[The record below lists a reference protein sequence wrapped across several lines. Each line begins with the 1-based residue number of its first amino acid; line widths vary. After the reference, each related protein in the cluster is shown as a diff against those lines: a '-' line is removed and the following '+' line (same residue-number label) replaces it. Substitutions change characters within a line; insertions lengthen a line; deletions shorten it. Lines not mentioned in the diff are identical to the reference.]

1 MDKQSIQLGEIID
14 YVTAEVKKKIDAYFI
29 DKFLS
34 IELMVKEK
42 LIAEHFQNSPIIMN
56 AGEK

>member
-1 MDKQSIQLGEIID
+1 MDKQNIQLGEIID
-14 YVTAEVKKKIDAYFI
+14 YVTAEVKKNIDAYFI

-42 LIAEHFQNSPIIMN
+42 LIAEHFQNVPMVMDI
-56 AGEK
+56 GEK